1 MNDLISRQAAIET
14 VVAEG
19 RTVDSRYLE
28 SERIIHESDAVEALS
43 MLPSVRS
50 EPRWISVEEQ
60 LPTPNTFIGN
70 VQKYYLIQNEYGDM
84 MVAAYQKNN
93 SGYTWWEQMY
103 THEPIEDGVIAWMSL
118 PKPYERSE

>member
-1 MNDLISRQAAIET
+1 MDDSISRRAAIET

-19 RTVDSRYLE
+19 RAVDSRYLE

-50 EPRWISVEEQ
+50 EPRWIPVDEQ
-60 LPTPNTFIGN
+60 LPTPNVFIGN

-84 MVAAYQKNN
+84 MVAAYRKND
-93 SGYTWWEQMY
+93 SGHTWWEQIY
-103 THEPIEDGVIAWMSL
+103 AYKSVEDKVIAWMSL
-118 PKPYERSE
+118 PKPYERSK